1 MILLFCE
8 GRNIVS
14 LFFERGL
21 FESKD
26 TIKVTKAFFAYTW
39 MLIPL
44 ILIGVIDQIYL
55 IEKQLKYII
64 KRVLVGISLN
74 IILNYFFIF
83 IIRIDLLGI
92 GLSTSICYWFMV
104 ILDY

>member
-1 MILLFCE
+1 MILLIYQ

-26 TIKVTKAFFAYTW
+26 TIQVAKAFFAYSW

-44 ILIGVIDQIYL
+44 ILIGAIDQIYL
-55 IEKQLKYII
+55 IEK
-64 KRVLVGISLN
+64 S
-74 IILNYFFIF
+74 
-83 IIRIDLLGI
+83 
-92 GLSTSICYWFMV
+92 
-104 ILDY
+104 